1 MTLRPMSL
9 VALLAVCAPAAMA
22 APGAAELATRMRE
35 VRQTPGLE
43 VRVQAVSVAPD
54 GQRSE
59 PTKLAIIGQ
68 TDAARR
74 RVLLRG
80 IAPESIRG
88 EIRLA
93 EYRAGCVHAV
103 DGKGTAD
110 PFAPL
115 FGTGLVAWDMLAPWW
130 DWPRQSLAGY
140 DRVAG
145 RACTWVRSR
154 NDDKDAPIR
163 EVLSCVDA
171 DAGLSLRTQLY
182 DGKGAAVRS
191 IAVVTTLRK
200 ESGLLAAK
208 KVSIA
213 AGGEISEVETYSGD
227 EHYDVPAD
235 AFAKLEGQPAAC
247 R

>member
-1 MTLRPMSL
+1 MKLHQMFL
-9 VALLAVCAPAAMA
+9 LALLAACAPAALA
-22 APGAAELATRMRE
+22 APNATELAARMRE
-35 VRQTPGLE
+35 VRLTPGFA
-43 VRVQAVSVAPD
+43 VRVQAVTVAPD
-54 GQRSE
+54 GQRAE
-59 PTKLAIIGQ
+59 PVKLAIVGQ
-68 TDAARR
+68 ADAARR

-103 DGKGTAD
+103 DGKGSAD

-115 FGTGLVAWDMLAPWW
+115 FGTGLVTWDMLAPWW
-130 DWPRQSLAGY
+130 EWPSQSLAGN

-145 RACTWVRSR
+145 RTCTLVRSR

-163 EVLSCVDA
+163 EVLSCIDA
-171 DAGLSLRTQLY
+171 DAGLSLRTQLF
-182 DGKGAAVRS
+182 DGKGTPVRS
-191 IAVVTTLRK
+191 VSVATTMRK

-213 AGGEISEVETYSGD
+213 AGGNISEVETYSGD

-235 AFAKLEGQPAAC
+235 AFAKLAGQPAAC